1 MKYRRIVVG
10 YVVNGKRIPLIE
22 YQNPNVRFLTN
33 LEQCTDLKTFFA
45 IIKTFSQT
53 VSGNFYIYGNTNKR
67 QTYPAKYLPYLKS
80 WAYIGKKRIR
90 YLIEKY
96 LPEFEIKP
104 ESDECV
110 GTFQFGLKSNS
121 QLLLDKIK

>member
-1 MKYRRIVVG
+1 MKYRRIVAG
-10 YVVNGKRIPLIE
+10 YAVNGELIPLIE
-22 YQNPNVRFLTN
+22 YQNPNFRFLTN

-53 VSGNFYIYGNTNKR
+53 VSGNFYIWGNTNKR
-67 QTYPAKYLPYLKS
+67 QTYTAEYLPDLKS
-80 WAYIGKKRIR
+80 WALIGKKRIK

-104 ESDECV
+104 ESDEYI